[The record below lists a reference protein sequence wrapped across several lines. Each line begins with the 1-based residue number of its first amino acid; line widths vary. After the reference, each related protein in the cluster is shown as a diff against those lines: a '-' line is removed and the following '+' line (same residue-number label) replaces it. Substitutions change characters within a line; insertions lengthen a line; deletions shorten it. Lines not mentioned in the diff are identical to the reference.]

1 MSGDESPACTAMS
14 MYLVIT
20 SVIFALVSIMS
31 LVKLA
36 PVTGL
41 VDIPDSRKS
50 HAGRIPVVG
59 GLAIAIS
66 MGLVVYFT
74 SLEWPFSAAISWLGL
89 VLFLSGLIDDR
100 VALAPK
106 LRFVVQVVVAV
117 LTVFVGDLHLY
128 FFGDI
133 FFVGDFYLGFWGE
146 LLTVLAIVTAINAF
160 NMIDG
165 IDGLLAMLLINV
177 FAAMLITDPGLYQFY
192 VVMIAMLCVFLLFNL
207 GIVSSKNNSRKIFMG
222 DAGSMMFGYLVVCL
236 LIEKSQHPGIEI
248 RPVTVLWVIAVPLMD
263 LVAIVIRR
271 VRKKQPIM
279 KADRDHLHHIF
290 MRMGLSDRRALVGI
304 MLLAVIFSC
313 IGLVCEYYQVNESLM
328 FLAFL
333 GVFGLY
339 LYFILH
345 AWRIVRIV
353 NLMKHK

>member
-1 MSGDESPACTAMS
+1 MN

-20 SVIFALVSIMS
+20 SIIFSVASIIS
-31 LVKLA
+31 LSKVA
-36 PVTGL
+36 AVTGL
-41 VDIPDSRKS
+41 VDVPDNRKA
-50 HAGRIPVVG
+50 HVGHIPVIG
-59 GLAIAIS
+59 GLAIAVS
-66 MGLVVYFT
+66 LLLMLTFT
-74 SLEWPFSAAISWLGL
+74 QLQWPFSPVISSLGL
-89 VLFLSGLIDDR
+89 VLFLSGLIDDK

-106 LRFVVQVVVAV
+106 LRIIVQIVVAI

-165 IDGLLAMLLINV
+165 IDGLLALLLINV
-177 FAAMLITDPGLYQFY
+177 FAAMLITDPGLYEFY
-192 VVMIAMLCVFLLFNL
+192 FVMITLLCVFLLFNL
-207 GIVSSKNNSRKIFMG
+207 GIVSGKNNSRKIFMG

-236 LIEKSQHPGIEI
+236 LIDKSQHPGIEI
-248 RPVTVLWVIAVPLMD
+248 RPVTVLWVMAIPLMD

-271 VRKKQPIM
+271 SRKKQPLM

-290 MRMGLSDRRALVGI
+290 MRMGLSDRKALVGI
-304 MLLAVIFSC
+304 ICLAIAFSSF
-313 IGLVCEYYQVNESLM
+313 GLMSEYYQFNESLV
-328 FLAFL
+328 FLTFMA
-333 GVFGLY
+333 VFGLY

-353 NLMKHK
+353 NLLKRR